1 MDPDA
6 TMRQIVSCL
15 ATLRKG
21 DDDEARAELVEHLRD
36 LAKWLERGGFPP
48 QGIYIEQGG

>member
-6 TMRQIVSCL
+6 CMREIVSCL
-15 ATLRKG
+15 AALRKG
-21 DDDEARAELVEHLRD
+21 DDPAVWAELVEHLRD
-36 LAKWLERGGFPP
+36 LADWFERGGFPP

>member
-6 TMRQIVSCL
+6 CMKEIVSCL
-15 ATLRKG
+15 AALREE
-21 DDDEARAELVEHLRD
+21 DDLAVRAELVEHLRN

-48 QGIYIEQGG
+48 RGTYVEKGA